1 MSKDV
6 PFPLSAVGEAA
17 ATELAGKTLLCAAQ
31 PGADAAAAAAGGRRC
46 ENYREAE
53 LKYVV
58 SA

>member
-31 PGADAAAAAAGGRRC
+31 PGADAAAAAGGRRC